1 MRQARGITMDR
12 QAFIGVIE
20 VAVIKGITHW
30 QTRDI
35 ARWQVLRVRLPLL
48 GCVVTNERLIE
59 RTANQRNSL
68 LLEVLR
74 FVDVLLRSL
83 FLDEFPSLIWGVVTA
98 KELVNQPQPH
108 WELVRRAIMHGKY
121 SVLIVGEIRELRDIV
136 QHTRLRGEEKESAV

>member
-1 MRQARGITMDR
+1 
-12 QAFIGVIE
+12 
-20 VAVIKGITHW
+20 
-30 QTRDI
+30 
-35 ARWQVLRVRLPLL
+35 VRLPLL

-121 SVLIVGEIRELRDIV
+121 SVLIVGEIRELSDIV
-136 QHTRLRGEEKESAV
+136 PHALVRGVEKVCAVLVNLDAGFWFRLRVRDRKSTRLNSSHVSISYAAFRLKR